1 MSSCQVTCG
10 TCKARSEHARP
21 NEWRGLALAAAII
34 NGRTVAYQSTT
45 HEVQQKRPNRTDY
58 RYRIRM
64 AMSTKNYLD
73 DTSTS
78 RPPQPTSTRPPTLRV
93 ALKTDIVV
101 IGAGQAGLS
110 SAYHLK
116 KRRLPPDRGFVVVDQ
131 SPKAGGA
138 WQFRWPSLKL
148 NTVNRIHDLPGM
160 RFSEVVD
167 TDATEVEASV
177 AVPRYFAAYEKAFGL
192 PVYRPVEV
200 KVVCNRGDRFRIE
213 TDRGNFSARGVIN
226 ATGTWETA
234 YVPEYPG
241 ADRFRGRQ
249 LHTKDYRTAEEFAG
263 DHVIVVGGG
272 ISAIQLLDEVSR
284 LTTTTWVTR
293 RPPEFRAGPFT
304 EDRGRAAVAMVEDR
318 VRRGLPPNSVV
329 SVTGLP
335 VTPTIEAMRTRGV
348 LSRLPMFSEI
358 LEDGVRW
365 PDGTVVRA
373 DVILWCT
380 GFRSSLDHLAP
391 LMLREPGGGITMIGR
406 LATQVAKDPRVHLVG
421 YGPSASTIG
430 ANRAGAA
437 AAKEL
442 MTFLGEEK
450 R

>member
-1 MSSCQVTCG
+1 
-10 TCKARSEHARP
+10 
-21 NEWRGLALAAAII
+21 
-34 NGRTVAYQSTT
+34 
-45 HEVQQKRPNRTDY
+45 
-58 RYRIRM
+58 
-64 AMSTKNYLD
+64 MSTESPLD
-73 DTSTS
+73 GIRISGRLGPAS
-78 RPPQPTSTRPPTLRV
+78 ASRV
-93 ALKTDIVV
+93 AVRADVVV

-116 KRRLPPDRGFVVVDQ
+116 KRGLEPGRGFVVLDG
-131 SPKAGGA
+131 SPRAGGA

-148 NTVNRIHDLPGM
+148 STVNRIHDLPGM
-160 RFSEVVD
+160 PFSEAVE
-167 TDATEVEASV
+167 TDAAEVEASV
-177 AVPRYFAAYEKAFGL
+177 AVPRYFAAYERAFAL
-192 PVYRPVEV
+192 PVYRPVKV
-200 KVVCNRGDRFRIE
+200 SVVCERGGRFRIE

-234 YVPEYPG
+234 YVPAYPG
-241 ADRFRGRQ
+241 ADRFGGRQ

-263 DHVIVVGGG
+263 RHVIVVGGG

-284 LTTTTWVTR
+284 VTTTTWVTR

-304 EDRGRAAVAMVEDR
+304 EDRGRAAVALVEDR

-329 SVTGLP
+329 SATGLP
-335 VTPTIEAMRTRGV
+335 ITPAVEAMRARGV
-348 LSRLPMFSEI
+348 LNRLPMFEEI

-391 LMLREPGGGITMIGR
+391 LMLEEPGGGITMTGR
-406 LATQVAKDPRVHLVG
+406 LATRVAKDPRIHLVG

-430 ANRAGAA
+430 ANRAGGA

-442 MTFLGEEK
+442 TATLGLA
-450 R
+450 

>member
-1 MSSCQVTCG
+1 
-10 TCKARSEHARP
+10 
-21 NEWRGLALAAAII
+21 
-34 NGRTVAYQSTT
+34 
-45 HEVQQKRPNRTDY
+45 
-58 RYRIRM
+58 
-64 AMSTKNYLD
+64 MSTKSALS
-73 DTSTS
+73 DTSTL
-78 RPPQPTSTRPPTLRV
+78 RLPQPTSTSAPASPV

-116 KRRLPPDRGFVVVDQ
+116 KRGVVPDRGFVVLDQ
-131 SPKAGGA
+131 AAQPGGA

-148 NTVNRIHDLPGM
+148 STVNRIHDLPGM
-160 RFSEVVD
+160 PFSEAVD

-177 AVPRYFAAYEKAFGL
+177 AVPQYFAAYEQTFDL
-192 PVYRPVEV
+192 PVYRPV
-200 KVVCNRGDRFRIE
+200 KVTIVCDRGEQLRIE
-213 TDRGNFSARGVIN
+213 TDRGNFSVRGVIN

-234 YVPEYPG
+234 YIPEYPG
-241 ADRFRGRQ
+241 ADRFMGRQ

-263 DHVIVVGGG
+263 QHVVIVGGG

-284 LTTTTWVTR
+284 VTTTTWVTR
-293 RPPEFRAGPFT
+293 RPPEFRPGPFT
-304 EDRGRAAVAMVEDR
+304 EDRGRAAVALVEDR

-335 VTPTIEAMRTRGV
+335 VTPAVEGMQARGV
-348 LSRLPMFSEI
+348 LNRLPMFSEI
-358 LEDGVRW
+358 LEDGVRCS
-365 PDGTVVRA
+365 DGTVVRA

-391 LMLREPGGGITMIGR
+391 LMLREPGGGITMTGK

-437 AAKEL
+437 AAREL
-442 MTFLGEEK
+442 MAFLGLT
-450 R
+450 